1 MSYYVVLRRFM
12 KREDVVSLYDEH
24 EAIKRGWVNKNG
36 ERVWAVPTEKEFTPT
51 FVWKFD
57 DIDHAIVFFELIRSE
72 IGIKCSE
79 F

>member
-12 KREDVVSLYDEH
+12 KREDVVSLYDEQ
-24 EAIKRGWVNKNG
+24 EAIKRGWVNKSG
-36 ERVWAVPTEKEFTPT
+36 ERVWSVPVDEEFTPT

-57 DIDHAIVFFELIRSE
+57 DIDQAIVFFELIRSE

>member
-12 KREDVVSLYDEH
+12 KREDVVSLYDEQ
-24 EAIKRGWVNKNG
+24 EAIKRGWVNKSG
-36 ERVWAVPTEKEFTPT
+36 ERVWAVPAEEEFTPT
-51 FVWKFD
+51 FVWKFS
-57 DIDHAIVFFELIRSE
+57 DIDQAIVFFELIRFE